1 MMKQGKIHRLDLIG
15 GGRVEF
21 QDDVKLKHELPKF
34 RIYNTSG
41 DDLPPIVV
49 DRGNM
54 TTLANGLF
62 RIQGF
67 AQRYQAHL
75 KYIQTSS
82 TVINNGIDDTLS
94 PTFCMNQEILYTEGN
109 DIVRA
114 FVNEYR
120 NQVSLT
126 IQAHRISYS
135 DPTKL
140 VASSGIVN
148 IDLYE
153 DLEYLYTF
161 VRKL

>member
-1 MMKQGKIHRLDLIG
+1 
-15 GGRVEF
+15 
-21 QDDVKLKHELPKF
+21 
-34 RIYNTSG
+34 
-41 DDLPPIVV
+41 
-49 DRGNM
+49 
-54 TTLANGLF
+54 
-62 RIQGF
+62 
-67 AQRYQAHL
+67 
-75 KYIQTSS
+75 
-82 TVINNGIDDTLS
+82 
-94 PTFCMNQEILYTEGN
+94 MNQEILYTEGN